1 MIKPFANLQALTTK
15 EGTLFLNTLPKE
27 QDAYL
32 RLLKQQTTTPLR
44 TLLPNNTPTNE
55 VLKLALKPTTPRE
68 SNERNWKTLFVNPV
82 ALSNPED
89 TSLSAKIDIRTRNDD
104 PSKTV
109 PERLYSSLKYEISH
123 TIPIEMFGKDI
134 AVIMAKVQVVNP
146 YKHEEEIVKNNGKT
160 VLKGASSMTP
170 ITINAKQ
177 DALTCKQKIQFTDVS
192 YHHEKKFFALKISYY
207 KPANLKD
214 PILVMLSA
222 PFQVFARR
230 PRKNRRTTKKRKK
243 TEEEE
248 EEEIQPKKMKKVITS
263 QPPKQPEG
271 PSEEHIKQ
279 EILKFLDIFE
289 KYQDVV
295 QNLDEETKNKLNT
308 LLAKMAQ
315 PVIKLEEEDMLQN
328 SEPLILSNLE
338 DSVPVVVKDLPVVVK
353 EEPILKMETLPL
365 PSSSFESLQ
374 TNELDLDSLFDF
386 TD

>member
-55 VLKLALKPTTPRE
+55 VFKLALKPTTPRE

-248 EEEIQPKKMKKVITS
+248 EEEIQPKKVITS
-263 QPPKQPEG
+263 QPTKQPEA
-271 PSEEHIKQ
+271 PSEEQIKQ

-295 QNLDEETKNKLNT
+295 QNLDEETKNKLNG

-315 PVIKLEEEDMLQN
+315 PVIKLEEEDMLQ
-328 SEPLILSNLE
+328 SPEEPIMLSNLE
-338 DSVPVVVKDLPVVVK
+338 DVPVVVKDVPVVK
-353 EEPILKMETLPL
+353 EEPMMKMESLSL
-365 PSSSFESLQ
+365 PSSSFESLP

>member
-55 VLKLALKPTTPRE
+55 VFKLALKPTTPRE

-248 EEEIQPKKMKKVITS
+248 EEEIQPKKVKTS
-263 QPPKQPEG
+263 QPTKQPEA
-271 PSEEHIKQ
+271 PSEEQIKQ

-295 QNLDEETKNKLNT
+295 QNLDEETKNKLNG

-315 PVIKLEEEDMLQN
+315 PVIKLEEEDMLQ
-328 SEPLILSNLE
+328 SPEEPIMLSNLE
-338 DSVPVVVKDLPVVVK
+338 DVPVVVKDVPVVK
-353 EEPILKMETLPL
+353 EEPMMKMESLSL
-365 PSSSFESLQ
+365 PSSSFESLP